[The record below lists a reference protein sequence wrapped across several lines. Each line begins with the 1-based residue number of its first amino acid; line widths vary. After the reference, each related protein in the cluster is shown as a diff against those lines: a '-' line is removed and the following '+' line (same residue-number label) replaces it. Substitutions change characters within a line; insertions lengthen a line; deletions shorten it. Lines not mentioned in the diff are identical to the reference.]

1 VSGASIATAASRPSR
16 YHILYP
22 RQNLKEFRNMLAL
35 MLVASVG
42 IGGYYTVVL
51 HKGVQEVYLF
61 VIYGVFAVCFALAM
75 YTYGLLS
82 TVRFDED
89 GLSIRYGPFRRAHV
103 EYADIDRGRLETVE
117 RIWERSG
124 RRPTKM
130 IRNLYKQ
137 RALCITLKGGEES
150 VYDLRR
156 RLGGRLVDDR
166 ELTLPITD
174 VEDAMGALKEKLQQ
188 QRQAA
193 AGTGA
198 QRRNHRR
205 GKRGRR

>member
-1 VSGASIATAASRPSR
+1 VSGATIATAASRPGR

-35 MLVASVG
+35 MFVASIG
-42 IGGYYTVVL
+42 LGGYYIVVQHRL
-51 HKGVQEVYLF
+51 QDAYIF
-61 VIYGVFAVCFALAM
+61 IIYGVFAVCFAVAL

-82 TVRFDED
+82 TVRFDEE
-89 GLSIRYGPFRRAHV
+89 GVSIRYGPFRRAHV
-103 EYADIDRGRLETVE
+103 DYADIDRGRLETVE

-130 IRNLYKQ
+130 IKSLYKQ
-137 RALCITLKGGEES
+137 RALCILLKGGEDAA
-150 VYDLRR
+150 YNLRR
-156 RLGGRLVDDR
+156 KLGARLVYER

-188 QRQAA
+188 HRQAA
-193 AGTGA
+193 AGNVS
-198 QRRNHRR
+198 QRRGNRR

>member
-1 VSGASIATAASRPSR
+1 MSGATIATVASRPSR

-42 IGGYYTVVL
+42 LGGYYIVYQ
-51 HKGVQEVYLF
+51 HRVQDAYVF
-61 VIYGVFAVCFALAM
+61 IIYAVFAVCFALAL

-82 TVRFDED
+82 TVSFGDH
-89 GLSIRYGPFRRAHV
+89 GVAVRYGPFRRAQID
-103 EYADIDRGRLETVE
+103 YAYIDRGRLETVE
-117 RIWERSG
+117 RIWARSG

-137 RALCITLKGGEES
+137 RALCILLKGGEES
-150 VYDLRR
+150 AYALRR
-156 RLGGRLVDDR
+156 QLGPRLVFER

-188 QRQAA
+188 HRQAA
-193 AGTGA
+193 VGIGA
-198 QRRNHRR
+198 PRRGNRR